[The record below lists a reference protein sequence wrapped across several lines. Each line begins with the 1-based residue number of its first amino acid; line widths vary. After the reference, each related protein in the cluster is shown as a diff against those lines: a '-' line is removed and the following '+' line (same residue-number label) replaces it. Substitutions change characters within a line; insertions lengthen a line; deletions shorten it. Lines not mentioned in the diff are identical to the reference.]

1 MLRKMTKS
9 ISLFMI
15 ISFLAC
21 NLAADA
27 ARAGMIGTETALQA
41 IGREEGLSIVTAFL
55 EREDVRQ
62 AMTRQG
68 VDVLEAQ
75 KRVAALSEAE
85 LHRIAQQIDQLPA
98 GGDGVGTVVGALLLV
113 FLVLLVTDILG
124 LTHVY
129 PFVTRR

>member
-41 IGREEGLSIVTAFL
+41 VGREEGLAIVTAFL

-62 AMTRQG
+62 AMARQG

-75 KRVAALSEAE
+75 KRVAALSETE

-129 PFVTRR
+129 PFVTKR